1 MPRPKNLGDTS
12 GIVTKIKEMTG
23 TDHLAYY
30 IVWKYAPQ
38 LLTKQDLNTFND
50 LAGAYACFKN
60 RNQAGLEAKLTE
72 PTQQDAIKY
81 LLERLHK
88 TKLFELYNLYYQR
101 AKEDTNAFRAFLEF
115 SKDFFGAEQNE
126 LIDILKGVDIED

>member
-1 MPRPKNLGDTS
+1 MPRPKNLSDTS

-23 TDHLAYY
+23 ADHLAYY

-101 AKEDTNAFRAFLEF
+101 AQEDTNAFRAFLEF
-115 SKDFFGAEQNE
+115 SRDFFGAEQNE
-126 LIDILKGVDIED
+126 LIDILKGVDIND

>member
-12 GIVTKIKEMTG
+12 GLVHKIKEMTG
-23 TDHLAYY
+23 CDHLAYY
-30 IVWKYAPQ
+30 IIWKYAPQ

-60 RNQAGLEAKLTE
+60 RNQSGLEAKLTE

-88 TKLFELYNLYYQR
+88 TKLFELYNLYYKR
-101 AKEDTNAFRAFLEF
+101 AQEDTNAFRAFLEF

>member
-1 MPRPKNLGDTS
+1 MPRPKGTKDTS
-12 GIVTKIKEMTG
+12 GLVTKIKEMTG
-23 TDHLAYY
+23 CDHLAYY

-38 LLTKQDLNTFND
+38 LLTKQNLNTFDD
-50 LAGAYACFKN
+50 LALAYACFNN

-88 TKLFELYNLYYQR
+88 TKLFELYDLYYNR
-101 AKEDTNAFRAFLEF
+101 AKEDTQAFRAFLDF

-126 LIDILKGVDIED
+126 LIDILKGAELED

>member
-1 MPRPKNLGDTS
+1 MPRPKGLGDTS
-12 GIVTKIKEMTG
+12 GLVHKIKEITG
-23 TDHLAYY
+23 ADHLAYY

-38 LLTKQDLNTFND
+38 LLTKQGLNSFDD
-50 LAGAYACFKN
+50 LAAAYACFKN

-101 AKEDTNAFRAFLEF
+101 AREDTNAFRAFLEF
-115 SKDFFGAEQNE
+115 SKDFFHEEQNE
-126 LIDILKGVDIED
+126 LIDILKSADIDD

>member
-1 MPRPKNLGDTS
+1 MPRPKGTGDTS
-12 GIVTKIKEMTG
+12 GLVHKIKEMTG
-23 TDHLAYY
+23 CDHLAYY

-38 LLTKQDLNTFND
+38 LLTKQNLNTFDD
-50 LAGAYACFKN
+50 LALAYACFNN

-88 TKLFELYNLYYQR
+88 TKLFELYDLYYQR
-101 AKEDTNAFRAFLEF
+101 AKEDTQAFRAFLDF

-126 LIDILKGVDIED
+126 LIDILKGAELED

>member
-1 MPRPKNLGDTS
+1 MPRPKGLGDTS

-23 TDHLAYY
+23 ADHLAYY

-126 LIDILKGVDIED
+126 LIDILKGVDIND